1 MLCSPLH
8 VPLSAVA
15 ALLLGSGCGGA
26 GATARHSP
34 AAASDTSS
42 RPAPIAL
49 RLSGTTRLPAAVQ
62 LPAVAPAAR
71 GVVVLGGL
79 SASDTS
85 VANTLF
91 IGPSGAREG
100 KPLPVAVHDAAAANV
115 DGHVYLFGGG
125 TGSSASKVILRVAR
139 GSSSVAGQLPVGA
152 SDVAAATIGHTAYIV
167 GGYTETI
174 PLATIVAFTPGS
186 ATHVVGLL
194 PRPLRY
200 AAVAAVGGRLLI
212 AGGTSGVTAQR
223 AILSYDPATRA
234 VRGIGEL
241 PYPVTHAAGASLNG
255 YFYVLGGRSA
265 SLTGQRASIL
275 AVDPSTGNARSAG
288 RLPEALS
295 DLGSASFS
303 GRILL
308 VGGRDS
314 SGIVH
319 DQALTLVPSR

>member
-1 MLCSPLH
+1 MRFQALRAT
-8 VPLSAVA
+8 LSVAA
-15 ALLLGSGCGGA
+15 ALLLGSGCGGTHATPPRPA
-26 GATARHSP
+26 GALHTRSSP
-34 AAASDTSS
+34 VL
-42 RPAPIAL
+42 IAL
-49 RLSGTTRLPAAVQ
+49 RLTGTTRLPAAVQ

-71 GVVVLGGL
+71 GAVVLGGL

-85 VANTLF
+85 VANTFF
-91 IGPSGAREG
+91 IGPSGSSEG
-100 KPLPVAVHDAAAANV
+100 EPLPVALHDAAAANV

-125 TGSSASKVILRVAR
+125 SGSSASAAILRVAR
-139 GSSSVAGQLPVGA
+139 DSSSVAGQLPVGA
-152 SDVAAATIGHTAYIV
+152 SDVAAATIEHTAYIV
-167 GGYTETI
+167 GGYTETV

-186 ATHVVGLL
+186 GAHVAGLL
-194 PRPLRY
+194 PRALRY
-200 AAVAAVGGRLLI
+200 PAVAAVGGRLLI
-212 AGGTSGVTAQR
+212 AGGTSGVTPQR

-234 VRGIGEL
+234 VRRIGEL
-241 PYPVTHAAGASLNG
+241 PYPVTHASGASLNG

-275 AVDPSTGNARSAG
+275 AVDPSTGSVRSAG

-295 DLGSASFS
+295 DLGSASFG

-319 DQALTLVPSR
+319 DQALTFAPSR